1 VIRKTVGLL
10 ALVGVACAVGCG
22 EAFVAGPS
30 DASSDA
36 PLHGDGGG
44 DASVDAP
51 ADSATDTSA
60 MDVGL
65 DGPSDVDAGPPWS
78 PVCPTDQ
85 PKVGADCS
93 PTGAVCEYPTA
104 KLPLQYDISCD
115 VVLEC
120 TAGAWTRD
128 TDFNSSTCQ
137 LDLPNSSSCP
147 NTYDA
152 LIASPGGTC
161 SVDNLRCEYPDH
173 VCVCAR
179 SLGGPVELIDAGET
193 WSCNPGTGCPMPR
206 PRLGATCATNNQACT
221 YQSCDFEETCLN
233 GYWNGEEAACATA
246 NSP

>member
-1 VIRKTVGLL
+1 MIRKTVGLL

-36 PLHGDGGG
+36 PVHGGV
-44 DASVDAP
+44 DASADAP
-51 ADSATDTSA
+51 ADTGTDTPA
-60 MDVGL
+60 MDVGT
-65 DGPSDVDAGPPWS
+65 DGASNVDAGPPWS

-85 PKVGADCS
+85 PKVGSDCS
-93 PTGAVCEYPTA
+93 PAGVVCEYPA
-104 KLPLQYDISCD
+104 LKLPLQYDISCD

-120 TAGAWTRD
+120 TKGAWTRD
-128 TDFNSSTCQ
+128 TDFNTSTCQ
-137 LDLPNSSSCP
+137 LDLPNASSCP

-152 LIASPGGTC
+152 LMASPGGTC
-161 SVDNLRCEYPDH
+161 SDDNLRCEYPDH
-173 VCVCAR
+173 VCVCSR

-193 WSCNPGTGCPMPR
+193 WSCNPGPDCPMPR
-206 PRLGATCATNNQACT
+206 PRLGATCPTNNQACT

-246 NSP
+246 NNSP